1 MANFVGSKAV
11 LHAISL
17 GYVEKDNV
25 LSIDGIPYAQ
35 MVRM

>member
-1 MANFVGSKAV
+1 VGSKAV